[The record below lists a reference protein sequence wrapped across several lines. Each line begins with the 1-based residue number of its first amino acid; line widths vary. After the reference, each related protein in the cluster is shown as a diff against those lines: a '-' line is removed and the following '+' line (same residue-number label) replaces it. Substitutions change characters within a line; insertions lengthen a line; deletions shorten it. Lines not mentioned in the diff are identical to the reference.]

1 MAKTVKVAFEID
13 AEEVKK
19 IIAAD
24 KRKTK
29 PLRPKDVDRYIKEG
43 VIKASDLLTK
53 PIAEGVVSIFA
64 KMQQYPD
71 QSSTVVP
78 KLVKQFQIPKEDVRY
93 LVQQH
98 VMFHAGMLSIQA
110 EKRVASRRKK

>member
-19 IIAAD
+19 MIAAD
-24 KRKTK
+24 KRESK
-29 PLRPKDVDRYIKEG
+29 PLRPEDLDRYIKEG

-53 PIAEGVVSIFA
+53 PIANGVGVIFTQ
-64 KMQQYPD
+64 MQQYPD
-71 QSSTVVP
+71 QSP
-78 KLVKQFQIPKEDVRY
+78 ILFNKLVKQFQIPKEDVCY

-98 VMFHAGMLSIQA
+98 VMFHAGMMAIQA
-110 EKRVASRRKK
+110 EKRGASRRKG